1 MRGPKTDVYRRHLA
15 TPRKGRY
22 AVRPFYLTILVFTV
36 IVAASWT
43 LWLLDISWIAWSSPL
58 ARRQWTG
65 EDVLTRMPECHLVYK
80 AKDQCAFV
88 RNNCPDHEEGLFS
101 YLQFYYCSLSR
112 AKPVAFVILVL
123 WMSMLFSTIGIA
135 ASDFLCINLST
146 LASILGMSESLTG
159 VTFLAFGNGSPDVF
173 STFAA
178 MKSNSGSLAVGELI
192 GAASFITSVVA
203 GSMALVRPFRVARR
217 SFVRDVGFFVVA
229 VSFGMLVLADGKL
242 RAWECA
248 AMVGLYLFYVAIVV
262 TWHWYLGRQRRM
274 RERDIAAR
282 THFHIPENQE
292 LDIQETVE
300 DDDPGVVG
308 ETRSLLHGPSRDDF
322 DALERA
328 DFPAWKEDHE
338 DDETRARYLAEIRD
352 NMHVSRLVP
361 TRRRNTLTPI
371 RPSLV
376 GALEFQSVLSSLKKS
391 RNIHHMPINLRSYSE
406 DPSVSS
412 RRQPDNRS
420 SFSNPPAS
428 SSAAHLSPGHESA
441 STRTR
446 AVSANDA
453 AGLRLDTSIL
463 DRGRQRPINLTVT
476 VPPKEP
482 RETPGRD
489 TGAQPESSQI
499 DESAMLTVS
508 PTSSGYPSRSHSP
521 VSEARIPSPDHL
533 APPRPEL
540 RTPEYQ
546 TDPTIHRLS
555 PGGVSPR
562 GTVHIPQ
569 ISVSPDH
576 DVQSPATS
584 PFPPFSDDTASVSS
598 RAPSVRQDVSPDLLR
613 LHDDL
618 IDGYDP
624 EAKPL
629 KWWPYRILPAP
640 QLLVSTLFPTLYNWK
655 AKSLWEKLLGIVAAP
670 SVFLLTITL
679 PVVDPTQTDP
689 VSDPDPV
696 LLPPVPDGDNHPPPL
711 IQLPEDSPR
720 LRPQSR
726 ESTTS
731 KHASSARPRWDSEM
745 PAAQPPSDRSA
756 SQKEWHRWL
765 VSVQLFTAP
774 LFVTVIGWTNMDS
787 EMKARNLLLPV
798 LCSLLFSLLC
808 LTGLM
813 ISMRHRDPSR
823 PSKESRPLL
832 ALLGFVVAI
841 AWIATIATEVVSLL
855 KTLGV
860 ILNISDSL
868 LGLTVFAVGNSLG
881 DLVADIT
888 VARLGYP
895 VMALSACFGGPMLNI
910 LLGIGVGGLYMT
922 LQSQKKPPTST
933 LVVDPYQITIS
944 KTLVISGATLLVTLV
959 GLLVVV
965 PLNRWRMDRKI
976 GWGLVALWSVS
987 TLGNVIAELTTST

>member
-1 MRGPKTDVYRRHLA
+1 M
-15 TPRKGRY
+15 PRKGRY

-36 IVAASWT
+36 IVAASW
-43 LWLLDISWIAWSSPL
+43 LLGPFEDGPIARSSSL
-58 ARRQWTG
+58 GRRQWDG
-65 EDVLTRMPECHLVYK
+65 VDALNRMPECHLVHK
-80 AKDQCAFV
+80 AKDQCVFV
-88 RNNCPDHEEGLFS
+88 RNNCPDHEDGLFS
-101 YLQFYYCSLSR
+101 YLQLYYCKLAG
-112 AKPVAFVILVL
+112 AKPVAFAILIL
-123 WMSMLFSTIGIA
+123 WLSMLFSTIGIA

-217 SFVRDVGFFVVA
+217 SFVRDVGYFVIA
-229 VSFGMLVLADGKL
+229 IGFSMLVLADGKL
-242 RAWECA
+242 HAWECA
-248 AMVGLYLFYVAIVV
+248 AMTALYLFYVAMVV
-262 TWHWYLGRQRRM
+262 TWHWFLGRQRRM
-274 RERDIAAR
+274 RERDMAAR

-292 LDIQETVE
+292 LDIQPPAE
-300 DDDPGVVG
+300 DDDPGVAG
-308 ETRSLLHGPSRDDF
+308 ETRSLLPGPSRDDF
-322 DALERA
+322 DALERS
-328 DFPAWKEDHE
+328 DLPAWKEDQE
-338 DDETRARYLAEIRD
+338 DDETRDRYLAEIRD

-361 TRRRNTLTPI
+361 TRRRNTLNPI

-391 RNIHHMPINLRSYSE
+391 RNIHHMPINLRSYSD
-406 DPSVSS
+406 DPSLPPQ
-412 RRQPDNRS
+412 RQHDNRS
-420 SFSNPPAS
+420 TFSNPQTRT
-428 SSAAHLSPGHESA
+428 SAAHLSPGRESA

-463 DRGRQRPINLTVT
+463 NRGHQRPINLTVT
-476 VPPKEP
+476 TPP
-482 RETPGRD
+482 REPHEGAGRE
-489 TGAQPESSQI
+489 TGPEPEFPLLDQ
-499 DESAMLTVS
+499 SAMLTVS

-521 VSEARIPSPDHL
+521 VAEAQVPSPDHL
-533 APPRPEL
+533 APPRLEL

-546 TDPTIHRLS
+546 KDAPVPRLS

-562 GTVHIPQ
+562 GTVHLPH
-569 ISVSPDH
+569 ISVSSDH
-576 DVQSPATS
+576 DLQSPATS
-584 PFPPFSDDTASVSS
+584 PFPPLSDGTASISS
-598 RAPSVRQDVSPDLLR
+598 RPPSVSQDVSPDLLH
-613 LHDDL
+613 LHGDL
-618 IDGYDP
+618 IDGYDL

-629 KWWPYRILPAP
+629 KWWPYQILPAP
-640 QLLVSTLFPTLYNWK
+640 QLLVSTLFPTLFNWK
-655 AKSLWEKLLGIVAAP
+655 AKNLWEKLLGIIAAP

-679 PVVDPTQTDP
+679 PVVEPSQGDS
-689 VSDPDPV
+689 VSDPDPA
-696 LLPPVPDGDNHPPPL
+696 LLPPVYDGDHPPPR
-711 IQLPEDSPR
+711 IQLPADSPR

-726 ESTTS
+726 DSPVDRQEDATS
-731 KHASSARPRWDSEM
+731 QKASFRPRWDSEM
-745 PAAQPPSDRSA
+745 PTAQPPSDRST
-756 SQKEWHRWL
+756 SQKEWNRWL

-774 LFVTVIGWTNMDS
+774 LFVTVIGWTNLDS
-787 EMKARNLLLPV
+787 ELKARNLVLPV
-798 LCSLLFSLLC
+798 LCSILFSLVC

-813 ISMRHRDPSR
+813 ISMRRRNPSQ
-823 PSKESRPLL
+823 PPKECRPLL

-922 LQSQKKPPTST
+922 LQSRPSVTT
-933 LVVDPYQITIS
+933 MLVPYEVTIS
-944 KTLVISGATLLVTLV
+944 KTLIISGVTLLVTLV
-959 GLLVVV
+959 GLLIVV

-987 TLGNVIAELTTST
+987 TLGNVIVELAA